1 MDLDHRAVE
10 PAEKISSD
18 RAIGISVTPSS
29 VLWIGFLLAV
39 VSVALVVALV
49 VIGAIAKWGSYWL
62 QAYFANADVSFASLI
77 AMTLLGLD
85 LKTIVNAKVMG
96 RQAGLR
102 IDHGSGGM
110 TTQRLQAHALAGGNV
125 DKVVT
130 SLVVANGAGLVF
142 DFDTAAAIDLA
153 GRDVL
158 AAIQARVFPKVI
170 RCPIASGTTRTT
182 LSGVSKDGVE
192 LRVSVCVTVRTNMEK
207 LIGGATEETIIA
219 RVGESIVANI
229 GASEKHTD
237 ILALP
242 SLISSGSRA
251 NELSEN
257 TIFDI
262 VSIDVAIVSVGT
274 NIGARLVIDQA
285 EADMLVSISDAEGR
299 RCQAVARTQLMKA
312 SVIEQRAIA
321 LLKEADVQLA
331 LAEAY
336 RRGNIGLEPD
346 SPPGSFDRSGHAAQ
360 SRRANLKIA

>member
-1 MDLDHRAVE
+1 
-10 PAEKISSD
+10 
-18 RAIGISVTPSS
+18 
-29 VLWIGFLLAV
+29 
-39 VSVALVVALV
+39 
-49 VIGAIAKWGSYWL
+49 
-62 QAYFANADVSFASLI
+62 
-77 AMTLLGLD
+77 
-85 LKTIVNAKVMG
+85 
-96 RQAGLR
+96 
-102 IDHGSGGM
+102 M

-125 DKVVT
+125 DQVVT

-257 TIFDI
+257 TMFDI

-274 NIGARLVIDQA
+274 NIGARLAIDQA

-312 SVIEQRAIA
+312 SVIEQRAIV

-336 RRGNIGLEPD
+336 RRGDIGLEPD
-346 SPPGSFDRSGHAAQ
+346 SPRGSFDRKGHAAQ
-360 SRRANLKIA
+360 SRRSNLKIA